1 MFVVNLLHFSMKG
14 VLCELVDV
22 GRCYLNPILL
32 LQIVSFNRI
41 ILFHGLQM
49 CFLKEV
55 SEFLLEYFVPVRV
68 LRI

>member
-1 MFVVNLLHFSMKG
+1 MKG

-22 GRCYLNPILL
+22 GGGYLYPILV
-32 LQIVSFNRI
+32 LQIVRFDRI

-55 SEFLLEYFVPVRV
+55 PEFLLEYFVPVRI